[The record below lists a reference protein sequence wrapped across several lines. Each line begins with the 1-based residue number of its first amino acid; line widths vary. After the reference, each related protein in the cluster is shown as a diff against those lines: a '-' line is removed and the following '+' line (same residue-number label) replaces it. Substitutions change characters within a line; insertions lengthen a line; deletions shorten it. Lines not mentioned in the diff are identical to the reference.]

1 MLRLQNMNSLQAK
14 ELDELRN
21 ELERSKDIQVALEA
35 KIKEAAEEQK
45 LRAQAQQK
53 QQETSPISVV
63 QKSPGTGDQEA
74 ENDRFLSPDVS
85 ELTEAR
91 IKRIEQRVR
100 DEMAK
105 LFAAELKRFTLRV
118 QQSEERFLCLQR
130 EYQLV
135 NRDLQQRQTEVEL
148 LKQTILAER
157 EQMQELLGEKDEQ
170 LKQIMQKYRNE
181 LQAKTKRISDLVKE
195 MEEQHSSIECER
207 RSMKT
212 VMCEWEKQKQTIEQ
226 VEEHWRAQ
234 MQSLRDAHEEA
245 LRAAHQ
251 RYQSAKRTA
260 HNYKL
265 YAEDKDAHMK
275 REYERIKQEYHNSL
289 SHIEATMH
297 THMQRRN
304 RENNQR
310 KHNDNEKGPGDNKER
325 LKSKDKENEPSNS

>member
-1 MLRLQNMNSLQAK
+1 MNSLQAK
-14 ELDELRN
+14 ELDELKN
-21 ELERSKDIQVALEA
+21 ELERSKNLQVQLEA
-35 KIKEAAEEQK
+35 KLKESAELDKEK
-45 LRAQAQQK
+45 
-53 QQETSPISVV
+53 QETSPARQVV
-63 QKSPGTGDQEA
+63 AMISPGAGGDGDEPS
-74 ENDRFLSPDVS
+74 SPVAA

-118 QQSEERFLCLQR
+118 QQAEERSLCLQR
-130 EYQLV
+130 EYQV
-135 NRDLQQRQTEVEL
+135 VSRDLQQRQTEVEL

-157 EQMQELLGEKDEQ
+157 EQMQDLLGEKDEQ

-181 LQAKTKRISDLVKE
+181 MQAKNRRIADLMRE
-195 MEEQHSSIECER
+195 MEEHHSSIECER
-207 RSMKT
+207 QSMKA
-212 VMCEWEKQKQTIEQ
+212 VMSEWEKQKQTIEQ
-226 VEEHWRAQ
+226 VEEHWRTQ

-245 LRAAHQ
+245 LRVAHQ

-297 THMQRRN
+297 SHMQRRN
-304 RENNQR
+304 RENRQH
-310 KHNDNEKGPGDNKER
+310 KHSDKEKGQGDKEKGP
-325 LKSKDKENEPSNS
+325 LKSKDKENEPKNS

>member
-1 MLRLQNMNSLQAK
+1 MNSLQAK
-14 ELDELRN
+14 ELDELKH
-21 ELERSKDIQVALEA
+21 ELERSKEMQVVMEA

-45 LRAQAQQK
+45 LRAQAQQA
-53 QQETSPISVV
+53 QRETSPIQQIVV
-63 QKSPGTGDQEA
+63 QNSSVAGGGDGEHDRNFSPEA
-74 ENDRFLSPDVS
+74 T

-170 LKQIMQKYRNE
+170 LKQVMQKYRSE
-181 LQAKTKRISDLVKE
+181 LQAKNKRLSDLVKE
-195 MEEQHSSIECER
+195 MEEQHSSIESER

-212 VMCEWEKQKQTIEQ
+212 VMSEWEKQKQSIEQ

-304 RENNQR
+304 RENQR
-310 KHNDNEKGPGDNKER
+310 KHHDHDKGQEEKKER

>member
-1 MLRLQNMNSLQAK
+1 MNALQAK
-14 ELDELRN
+14 ELDELKN
-21 ELERSKDIQVALEA
+21 ELERSKNLQVQLEA
-35 KIKEAAEEQK
+35 KLKESAAQK
-45 LRAQAQQK
+45 K
-53 QQETSPISVV
+53 EQQETSPVV
-63 QKSPGTGDQEA
+63 QVVAMKSPGAGGDGDE
-74 ENDRFLSPDVS
+74 LSSPGAA

-118 QQSEERFLCLQR
+118 QQAEERSLCLQR
-130 EYQLV
+130 EYQV
-135 NRDLQQRQTEVEL
+135 VSRDLHQRQTEVEL

-157 EQMQELLGEKDEQ
+157 EQMQEVLGEKDDQ
-170 LKQIMQKYRNE
+170 HKQTIQKYRIE
-181 LQAKTKRISDLVKE
+181 MQAKNRRIADLTRE
-195 MEEQHSSIECER
+195 MEEHHSSIECER
-207 RSMKT
+207 RSMKA
-212 VMCEWEKQKQTIEQ
+212 VMSEWEKQKQTIEQ

-245 LRAAHQ
+245 LRVAHQ

-304 RENNQR
+304 RENRQH
-310 KHNDNEKGPGDNKER
+310 KHNDKEKGQGDKEKGP
-325 LKSKDKENEPSNS
+325 LTSKDKENEPRNS

>member
-1 MLRLQNMNSLQAK
+1 MNSLQAK
-14 ELDELRN
+14 ELDELKS
-21 ELERSKDIQVALEA
+21 ELERSKNLQVQLEA
-35 KIKEAAEEQK
+35 KLKEGA
-45 LRAQAQQK
+45 AQQK
-53 QQETSPISVV
+53 EQQVMSPVGQVV
-63 QKSPGTGDQEA
+63 AMTLSGAGGDGDEPSSPLA
-74 ENDRFLSPDVS
+74 A

-118 QQSEERFLCLQR
+118 QQAEERSLCLQR
-130 EYQLV
+130 EYQV
-135 NRDLQQRQTEVEL
+135 VSRDLQQRQTEVDL

-157 EQMQELLGEKDEQ
+157 EQMQDLLGEKDEQ
-170 LKQIMQKYRNE
+170 FKQSMQKCRNE
-181 LQAKTKRISDLVKE
+181 MQAKNRRISDLIRE
-195 MEEQHSSIECER
+195 MEEHHTSIECER
-207 RSMKT
+207 RSMKA
-212 VMCEWEKQKQTIEQ
+212 VMSEWEKQKQTIEQ

-245 LRAAHQ
+245 LRVAHQ

-289 SHIEATMH
+289 SHIEATMQ
-297 THMQRRN
+297 THMHRRN
-304 RENNQR
+304 RENRQH
-310 KHNDNEKGPGDNKER
+310 KHNDKEKGQGDKEKAP